1 MYEKSLNEAE
11 SVLRN
16 QREPLI
22 TVRKVWEEVVERS
35 KVAGFEVA
43 ALADFSAMLEGD
55 RRFQIIPARV
65 ETEESGEGQPSGEE
79 LENVEMEQLGF
90 FPEDRVKLRTLQVVG
105 AGRSDED
112 EEVGSIRRRAFIDQV
127 GKKKKIVI
135 GKKKIAIAKMTKM
148 KSSSKSTKKS
158 SVKYSKLKKRHSPVK
173 QIKTRARPKHKK

>member
-22 TVRKVWEEVVERS
+22 PVRKVWEEVVERS

-79 LENVEMEQLGF
+79 IENVEMEQLGF
-90 FPEDRVKLRTLQVVG
+90 FPEDRVKLRTVQVVG
-105 AGRSDED
+105 ANRSDED

-135 GKKKIAIAKMTKM
+135 GKKKIAVAKM

-158 SVKYSKLKKRHSPVK
+158 SAKYSKLKKRHSPVK
-173 QIKTRARPKHKK
+173 HIKTRARPKRKK